1 MSRLLG
7 QSADPAMLAAAGTVI
22 EETIG
27 VGEFSRL
34 ARLLEST
41 DGEAS
46 IRLAFS
52 YSAAGG
58 GDGIP
63 LLDGK
68 VVTDLPVVCQRCLSP
83 VTLPLATEFH
93 LALLDDESQ
102 NSGVR
107 PPYEPVLREDEDTGS
122 RGWRLLEL
130 IEDEL
135 LLSLPMSPTHEL
147 DNQCV
152 EIDESVAVEPDK
164 QAPFAGLKDLLDH
177 QK

>member
-7 QSADPAMLAAAGTVI
+7 QSTDAARLAAVGTVV
-22 EETIG
+22 EENIG

-34 ARLLEST
+34 AGLLEST
-41 DGEAS
+41 EGHAS

-52 YSAAGG
+52 FSAAGG
-58 GDGIP
+58 KGGVP
-63 LLDGK
+63 LLDGE
-68 VVTDLPVVCQRCLSP
+68 VTAELPVLCQRCLSP
-83 VTLPLATEFH
+83 VTLPVMTEFH

-102 NSGVR
+102 NAGVQ
-107 PPYEPVLREDEDTGS
+107 PPYEPVLREDEDAGS

-135 LLSLPMSPTHEL
+135 LLSMPMSPMHEL
-147 DNQCV
+147 AIQCA
-152 EIDESVAVEPDK
+152 EIDDSVAVEEDK